1 MRDSQPTQVLRPRPS
16 ARRQE
21 VPANGCVAAAF
32 LVGAA
37 DLSSVCA
44 RVLYFTR
51 ITCLLAHTTRF
62 QASAA
67 PTALTFLRRARTLAS
82 TRDMCERVTQVKS
95 GYAKALFLKM
105 VISCT
110 ENIVHVSNSNAQMR
124 PPAAGGGEE
133 RDGPDLAARLIL
145 TAACARDRLLAAPR
159 PELRSS

>member
-1 MRDSQPTQVLRPRPS
+1 MRTRAVFHSNSLPFSPHHAIPSQRRADGPHISAPR
-16 ARRQE
+16 ARSGQH
-21 VPANGCVAAAF
+21 
-32 LVGAA
+32 
-37 DLSSVCA
+37 
-44 RVLYFTR
+44 TR
-51 ITCLLAHTTRF
+51 Y
-62 QASAA
+62 ASA
-67 PTALTFLRRARTLAS
+67 F
-82 TRDMCERVTQVKS
+82 TQVKS

-110 ENIVHVSNSNAQMR
+110 ENIVMSNSSAQMR